1 MLFLH
6 DEKWTVKLK
15 MADVIDFVV
24 GRLIYI
30 YCHQTLTI
38 YIYYKLLRNKYV
50 LESGERAKLWSPT
63 ILKIFAL

>member
-1 MLFLH
+1 MTNALMLFLH

-15 MADVIDFVV
+15 MADVIDFGV

-38 YIYYKLLRNKYV
+38 YIYYKLLRNT
-50 LESGERAKLWSPT
+50 S
-63 ILKIFAL
+63 